1 MKLVACAFGT
11 SQLHISL
18 SAVREEDVLGAAGPP
33 PIYTDVYLE

>member
-1 MKLVACAFGT
+1 VMLVADAFGI

-18 SAVREEDVLGAAGPP
+18 SAVREDVLRAAGPP